1 MVYKNAM
8 EYFIYCDESLGKGK
22 YYSDFFGGALVKSAH
37 FEEVKAALEEKK
49 AELNLKNE
57 IKWVKVTENYLQKYM
72 EMIDL
77 FFSFIEQGKVKV
89 RIMFR
94 DTEKSPSDLSRD
106 KIDNRYSLL
115 YYQFV
120 KNAFG
125 LCHRD
130 KEDGD
135 KVFLRIYFDEIP
147 YPLEQRDA
155 FKSHIHSLQKF
166 WQFRKAGIKIRMDDI
181 AEIVSGKHSIQQC
194 MDIILGSMA
203 FKLNKHNEELPKGQT
218 ERGKRT
224 IAKEKLFF
232 HILGHIR
239 ALKGYEN
246 FQIYCDTPATGP
258 VDFWK
263 HPYRHWSFLASEFVK

>member
-1 MVYKNAM
+1 MNKNCDM
-8 EYFIYCDESLGKGK
+8 EYVIYCDESLGKGK
-22 YYSDFFGGALVKSAH
+22 YYSDFFGGALVKSSH

-77 FFSFIEQGKVKV
+77 FFTFIEQGKVKV
-89 RIMFR
+89 RVMFR

-155 FKSHIHSLQKF
+155 FKSHILSLQKF

-203 FKLNKHNEELPKGQT
+203 FMLNKHNEEIPEGHT

-246 FQIYCDTPATGP
+246 FQIYCDTPAEGP
-258 VDFWK
+258 VDYWK

>member
-1 MVYKNAM
+1 M
-8 EYFIYCDESLGKGK
+8 EYVIYCDESLGKGQ
-22 YYSDFFGGALVKSAH
+22 YYSDFFGGALVKSSD
-37 FEEVKAALEEKK
+37 FENVKAILESHKAALN
-49 AELNLKNE
+49 LNNE

-72 EMIDL
+72 EMIDV

-94 DTEKSPSDLSRD
+94 DTQKSPTDLTRD

-135 KVFLRIYFDEIP
+135 NVYLRIYFDEIP
-147 YPLEQRDA
+147 YPLEQRDS
-155 FKSHIHSLQKF
+155 FKAHIYSLQKF
-166 WQFRKAGIKIRMDDI
+166 WQFRKAGIKIRMDDL
-181 AEIVSGKHSIQQC
+181 AEINSGKHVIQQC
-194 MDIILGSMA
+194 MDIVLGSMA
-203 FKLNKHNEELPKGQT
+203 FMLNKHNLEIPAGAT

-224 IAKEKLFF
+224 IAKEKLFY

-239 ALKGYEN
+239 NLKGYEN
-246 FQIYCDTPATGP
+246 FEIYCDTPVESA
-258 VDFWK
+258 VDYWC
-263 HPYRHWSFLASEFVK
+263 HPYRNWQFLANEFRNQSGV

>member
-1 MVYKNAM
+1 M
-8 EYFIYCDESLGKGK
+8 EYVIYCDESLGKGQ
-22 YYSDFFGGALVKSAH
+22 YYSDFFGGALVKSSD
-37 FEEVKAALEEKK
+37 FENVKAILESHKAALN
-49 AELNLKNE
+49 LNNE

-72 EMIDL
+72 EMMDV

-94 DTEKSPSDLSRD
+94 DTQKSPTDLTRD

-135 KVFLRIYFDEIP
+135 NVYLRIYFDEIP
-147 YPLEQRDA
+147 YPLEQRDS
-155 FKSHIHSLQKF
+155 FKAHIYSLQKF
-166 WQFRKAGIKIRMDDI
+166 WQFRKAGIKIRMDDLT
-181 AEIVSGKHSIQQC
+181 EINSGKHVVQQC
-194 MDIILGSMA
+194 MDIVLGSMA
-203 FKLNKHNEELPKGQT
+203 FMLNKHNLEIPAGAT

-224 IAKEKLFF
+224 IAKEKLFY

-239 ALKGYEN
+239 NLKGYEN
-246 FQIYCDTPATGP
+246 FEIYCDTPAESA
-258 VDFWK
+258 VDYWR
-263 HPYRHWSFLASEFVK
+263 HPYRHWQFLANEFRNQSCV

>member
-37 FEEVKAALEEKK
+37 FEEVKVALEEKK

-130 KEDGD
+130 KED
-135 KVFLRIYFDEIP
+135 
-147 YPLEQRDA
+147 
-155 FKSHIHSLQKF
+155 
-166 WQFRKAGIKIRMDDI
+166 
-181 AEIVSGKHSIQQC
+181 
-194 MDIILGSMA
+194 
-203 FKLNKHNEELPKGQT
+203 
-218 ERGKRT
+218 
-224 IAKEKLFF
+224 
-232 HILGHIR
+232 
-239 ALKGYEN
+239 
-246 FQIYCDTPATGP
+246 
-258 VDFWK
+258 
-263 HPYRHWSFLASEFVK
+263 

>member
-1 MVYKNAM
+1 M
-8 EYFIYCDESLGKGK
+8 EYVIYCDESLGKGQ
-22 YYSDFFGGALVKSAH
+22 YYSDFFGGALVKSSD
-37 FEEVKAALEEKK
+37 FENVKATMESHKAALN
-49 AELNLKNE
+49 LNNE

-72 EMIDL
+72 EMMDV

-94 DTEKSPSDLSRD
+94 DTQKSPTDLTRD

-135 KVFLRIYFDEIP
+135 NVYLRIYFDEIP
-147 YPLEQRDA
+147 YPLEQRDS
-155 FKSHIHSLQKF
+155 FKAHIYSLQKF
-166 WQFRKAGIKIRMDDI
+166 WQFRKAGIKIRMDDL
-181 AEIVSGKHSIQQC
+181 AEINSGKHVIQQC
-194 MDIILGSMA
+194 MDIVLGSMA
-203 FKLNKHNEELPKGQT
+203 FMLNKHNLEIPAGAT

-224 IAKEKLFF
+224 IAKEKLFH

-239 ALKGYEN
+239 NLKGYEN
-246 FQIYCDTPATGP
+246 FEIYCDTPAESA
-258 VDFWK
+258 VD
-263 HPYRHWSFLASEFVK
+263 